1 MDILQIGV
9 MIKVPG
15 VSKEGFI
22 MYIINIWAEM
32 DTLITFWWNRYYE
45 FFNFFWIITN
55 EASKDGYFKMPN
67 GVIYILMNS

>member
-15 VSKEGFI
+15 VSKEGLI

-32 DTLITFWWNRYYE
+32 DTLITFLWNRYYE
-45 FFNFFWIITN
+45 FFKFFLDYY
-55 EASKDGYFKMPN
+55 K
-67 GVIYILMNS
+67 